1 MSFGFGEDTD
11 ESSFQGCF
19 GSIPNPDGASFT
31 HPDFEAA
38 SFTFPNLNCLSNGL
52 SIHPKLIASNY
63 FTREPTHIAATKDTA
78 TSATSQVGEQANNDL
93 RLSLQCTKTTEPT
106 TATATAGTDRSSS
119 STGFSVF
126 LAGVTGPDWP
136 GQPGISMECDV
147 EPTLNKGGGGDDNN
161 NNNLPVTSTVPVAS
175 AITDK
180 PEIRKR
186 GRPTGV
192 GSTISLEQLQQQ
204 FGKTLQEA
212 ADSFNVSL
220 STLKRVT
227 RGYEISPWPGPK
239 KNNRVVKKARNCITS
254 SEPDPK
260 KLEATEATNSIQTT
274 PPTAAESAM
283 LTFKAYFGGDS
294 ILRFELPSKLKM
306 VDVKQQVAKRLKLK
320 IGSFNISYRDEDEG
334 EWVLITCDVDL
345 LRAAL
350 RWTKIQ
356 IRVEPIT
363 NLTTLTSKYYK

>member
-1 MSFGFGEDTD
+1 MRVVFRDVSDLFP
-11 ESSFQGCF
+11 
-19 GSIPNPDGASFT
+19 IPTVPDGASFT
-31 HPDFEAA
+31 HPDFKGA
-38 SFTFPNLNCLSNGL
+38 SFTFPNLNGL

-78 TSATSQVGEQANNDL
+78 TSATSQVVEQANNDL

-106 TATATAGTDRSSS
+106 TATATATATAGTDRSSS

-147 EPTLNKGGGGDDNN
+147 EPTLNKGGGGGGGGGGDDN

-192 GSTISLEQLQQQ
+192 SSTISLEQLQQQ

-239 KNNRVVKKARNCITS
+239 KNNRVVKKAKNCITS
-254 SEPDPK
+254 SEPDRK
-260 KLEATEATNSIQTT
+260 KLEATEATNAIQTA
-274 PPTAAESAM
+274 PPPAAESAM
-283 LTFKAYFGGDS
+283 LTFMAYFGGDS

-363 NLTTLTSKYYK
+363 NLTTLTSKYK